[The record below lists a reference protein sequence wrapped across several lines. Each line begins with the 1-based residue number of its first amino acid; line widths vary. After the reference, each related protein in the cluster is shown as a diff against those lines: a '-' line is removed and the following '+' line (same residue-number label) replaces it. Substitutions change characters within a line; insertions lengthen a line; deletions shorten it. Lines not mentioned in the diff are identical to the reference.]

1 MRAGNQE
8 HMAKLAKT
16 VDGPFC
22 RLAAAAVDPDLGRVV
37 PSVLRAQVEAGH
49 KVEFKKGAALTL
61 ATVTKDGVV
70 IAHGMSDT
78 ENDALMH
85 AVHAEMK
92 EEAKAAKAAKAA
104 KDASEAEAAK

>member
-1 MRAGNQE
+1 MRTGNQE
-8 HMAKLAKT
+8 HMASLAKT
-16 VDGPFC
+16 VDAPFC

-49 KVEFKKGAALTL
+49 KVEFKKGAALTV

-70 IAHGMSDT
+70 AHGMSGT

-92 EEAKAAKAAKAA
+92 EEAKAAKVA
-104 KDASEAEAAK
+104 KDAEAGDAK